1 MNTRE
6 TKNVRKKA
14 ERVLKTLEAQAKKN
28 TDTQKIVK
36 DFLKGFDEIVAS
48 STKVKVA
55 KPAKTKPVK
64 VAKAKAAKP
73 AKAIKAKPAKPAKA
87 IKAKAAKPV
96 KAIKA
101 KAAKAKAEKPVKAT
115 KAAKPVKTP
124 RGDKPSLHEAI
135 YKVMGNKTMNAEAV
149 LAVLKEKGWAPN
161 AQNQKGY
168 VAYMLSSKKNLFARA
183 QDKGRGFYKRIEKA
197 AEAKAEAKPEAK
209 PEAKAAA
216 KPEAKPEAKPAKN
229 NQKDEQILAE
239 LGVKTSA
246 VAENPFRS

>member
-14 ERVLKTLEAQAKKN
+14 ERVLKTLEAQAKKIV
-28 TDTQKIVK
+28 DAQKITK

-48 STKVKVA
+48 TAKVKVA
-55 KPAKTKPVK
+55 KPV
-64 VAKAKAAKP
+64 KAKAVKP
-73 AKAIKAKPAKPAKA
+73 AKAVKVAKAKPAKPAKA
-87 IKAKAAKPV
+87 IKAKAAK
-96 KAIKA
+96 AIKA
-101 KAAKAKAEKPVKAT
+101 KAAKPVKAVKAKAA
-115 KAAKPVKTP
+115 KAAKPVKAAKAVKPVKAT

-168 VAYMLSSKKNLFARA
+168 VAYMLSSKKALFARA

-197 AEAKAEAKPEAK
+197 AEAK
-209 PEAKAAA
+209 PEAKAEA
-216 KPEAKPEAKPAKN
+216 KAEAKPEAKPAKN
-229 NQKDEQILAE
+229 NQKDEQILAD
-239 LGVKTSA
+239 LGVKPGA
-246 VAENPFRS
+246 VAENPFQS